1 MGYRGGI
8 RISTMIGGRWG
19 SFSGVTVE
27 TSPAAC
33 EAVNSAMVVSDN
45 VIGISSVMVLDR
57 SLFPDGCS
65 WSSES

>member
-45 VIGISSVMVLDR
+45 VIGISSVIVLDS
-57 SLFPDGCS
+57 SLCSDGWT
-65 WSSES
+65 WSNES

>member
-8 RISTMIGGRWG
+8 RSFTMIGGRWG

-27 TSPAAC
+27 TSPTVC
-33 EAVNSAMVVSDN
+33 EAVNSAMIVSDN
-45 VIGISSVMVLDR
+45 VIGISSVITLDP
-57 SLFPDGCS
+57 SLCSDGCS